1 MSNWKRIF
9 LFDDDANFAL
19 GNGDI
24 DCRQS
29 QFPREW
35 FLVNVGFLPKGF
47 LEVEVVDDDRF
58 ALALCAPA
66 GGGGFPP
73 SIPGLGVSWNVIW
86 CLDVDSGPE
95 MVDAAALGDA
105 DPSADVIELRDV
117 VWSRPRLTFS
127 SRMNLSP
134 FWTL

>member
-1 MSNWKRIF
+1 MYNWNHIF
-9 LFDDDANFAL
+9 HFDDNANLAL
-19 GNGDI
+19 GNDDI
-24 DCRQS
+24 DRRRP

-35 FLVNVGFLPKGF
+35 FLVDVGFLPKKF

-58 ALALCAPA
+58 ALALCDPA

-105 DPSADVIELRDV
+105 DPNADVIELRDV
-117 VWSRPRLTFS
+117 VRSRPRLTFS